1 MTTIKTIAMVCNYF
15 QTTFIKDFKLG
26 LEQDQYVDVLGDDGF
41 ISCVD
46 RVTRPV
52 R

>member
-1 MTTIKTIAMVCNYF
+1 MVRNYY
-15 QTTFIKDFKLG
+15 QTTFILDFKLG

-41 ISCVD
+41 ISSFD
-46 RVTRPV
+46 RVTHPV